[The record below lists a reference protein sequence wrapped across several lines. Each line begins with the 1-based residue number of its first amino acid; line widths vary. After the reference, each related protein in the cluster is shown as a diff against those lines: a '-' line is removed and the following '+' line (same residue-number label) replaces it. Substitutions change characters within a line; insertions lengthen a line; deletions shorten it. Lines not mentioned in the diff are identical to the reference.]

1 MGACSARLACAG
13 PAGIAH
19 VLDGG
24 ASASSPACGTSAC
37 SAASMNSVMFHLRGC
52 CACPSGGDGHSAVTQ
67 GGSSVR
73 MCTAFSHSRAPGPR
87 PYVQGVHSMSS
98 DRPLA
103 SMNVGP
109 SDMGS
114 QCSILHA
121 CSAAILRHP
130 LGEICISISW
140 PLGAITMNAHE
151 QEAGPIRSDP
161 PSQP

>member
-1 MGACSARLACAG
+1 M
-13 PAGIAH
+13 H
-19 VLDGG
+19 VPPGEM
-24 ASASSPACGTSAC
+24 AT
-37 SAASMNSVMFHLRGC
+37 LR
-52 CACPSGGDGHSAVTQ
+52 S
-67 GGSSVR
+67 
-73 MCTAFSHSRAPGPR
+73 CTAFSHSRAPGPR

-121 CSAAILRHP
+121 CIATILRHP

-140 PLGAITMNAHE
+140 PLGAVTIHGQE
-151 QEAGPIRSDP
+151 QAIGPIREDP
-161 PSQP
+161 PSQPGGMSSL